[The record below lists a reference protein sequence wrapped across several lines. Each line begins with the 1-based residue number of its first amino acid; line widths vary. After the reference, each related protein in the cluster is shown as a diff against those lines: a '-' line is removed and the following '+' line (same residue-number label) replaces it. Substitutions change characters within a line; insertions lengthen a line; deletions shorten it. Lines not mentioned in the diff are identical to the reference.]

1 MLRFVP
7 KGAVKGID
15 GGRPTSRGLPPAAL
29 GDGATEESPVPQKG
43 IPKGLIPWAGAGRAR
58 RSPCGIAWETGRAE
72 GAEIGILSAQKG
84 CSGVA
89 RIPASDIPRPPA
101 RLPAVPDGQS
111 ALTFCSLPRQTKT
124 RRATLKRFCPA
135 GANSVAPAHLQR
147 PLPLRGK
154 AASLNARFRRRQAPA
169 REPAAVCSD
178 CRPIRN
184 EAQRARPLLVGRAR
198 VSMGPKALAAGTAG
212 WAAGPLGRWAF
223 GPLGLWAAG
232 PLGRWAFGPLGLWAR
247 VAPCSCGARN
257 RRAALKTLVCRLF
270 FPLYAVLPVSSVQEH
285 TNRTASAFPLPL
297 LRGRNDR
304 TGGGK

>member
-15 GGRPTSRGLPPAAL
+15 GGRPTSRGRPPAAF
-29 GDGATEESPVPQKG
+29 GGRGRGKTEAVPQKG

-58 RSPCGIAWETGRAE
+58 RSPCGTAWETGRAE
-72 GAEIGILSAQKG
+72 GTEIGILSAQKG

-101 RLPAVPDGQS
+101 RLPAIPDGQS

-124 RRATLKRFCPA
+124 RRATLKHFCPA
-135 GANSVAPAHLQR
+135 GANSVAPAHRQR

-154 AASLNARFRRRQAPA
+154 AASLNARLRRRQAPA

-184 EAQRARPLLVGRAR
+184 ETQRARPLLVGRAR
-198 VSMGPKALAAGTAG
+198 VSMGPKTLEAGTAG
-212 WAAGPLGRWAF
+212 WASGRASPLAPAEQGI
-223 GPLGLWAAG
+223 AA
-232 PLGRWAFGPLGLWAR
+232 P
-247 VAPCSCGARN
+247 
-257 RRAALKTLVCRLF
+257 ALKTLIWRLSF
-270 FPLYAVLPVSSVQEH
+270 LIVRCSAIFSGGRICNGDAVVFPF
-285 TNRTASAFPLPL
+285 TL
-297 LRGRNDR
+297 LCGRNDR
-304 TGGGK
+304 TGGGNDAALPCGQGQSVDKVQSTVNF